1 MKNKKKGFSLIE
13 VVMALAVISIGVLPI
28 LSMYPSAL
36 KMTTKATTNEEWS
49 RVTMSILDYVKAKG
63 YDSLKSEFFS
73 SGSAIFEENYE
84 FEPDAPG
91 SKRYKSKNNKFE
103 DDFFGG
109 TNLFFINT
117 KGMKL
122 DDYKFSIYMEDLQPT
137 TTSGGS
143 VEVYGNYDL
152 ENNKIV
158 TVSSTSSSIVFG
170 IIKIR
175 ETNNFDDERTRDMK
189 FIITPIENW
198 RD

>member
-1 MKNKKKGFSLIE
+1 MKNKKRGFSLIE
-13 VVMALAVISIGVLPI
+13 VVVALAVISVGVLPI

-117 KGMKL
+117 KL
-122 DDYKFSIYMEDLQPT
+122 SVQLVTSYCDLL
-137 TTSGGS
+137 SG
-143 VEVYGNYDL
+143 
-152 ENNKIV
+152 
-158 TVSSTSSSIVFG
+158 
-170 IIKIR
+170 
-175 ETNNFDDERTRDMK
+175 
-189 FIITPIENW
+189 FIIVSIILVNSSKSFPLS
-198 RD
+198 

>member
-1 MKNKKKGFSLIE
+1 
-13 VVMALAVISIGVLPI
+13 MAQDQIYYLDDENGIKLLPI
-28 LSMYPSAL
+28 AIAL
-36 KMTTKATTNEEWS
+36 DRDQE
-49 RVTMSILDYVKAKG
+49 IYLIQ
-63 YDSLKSEFFS
+63 
-73 SGSAIFEENYE
+73 IFEENYE